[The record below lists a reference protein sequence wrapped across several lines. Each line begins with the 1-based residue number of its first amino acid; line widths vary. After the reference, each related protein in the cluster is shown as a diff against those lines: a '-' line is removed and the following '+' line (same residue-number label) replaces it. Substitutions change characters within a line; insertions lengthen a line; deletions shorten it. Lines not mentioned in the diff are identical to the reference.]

1 MPMEDSLLQLS
12 AGKIRGRKD
21 TLPNGESYYFYK
33 GIPYAQQPLGNL
45 RFKPP
50 VPLDKFEEDV
60 LDCGYERN
68 SCHSLICVP
77 PVVAVGE
84 DCLHANV
91 YTPLKP
97 ANVDQGRRLPVMVWI
112 HGGAF
117 NAGSG
122 DSSWYCPRFLVQE
135 GVVVVTFNYRIGPLG
150 FLCLPSKGIHG
161 NMGLKDQR
169 LLLKWVHDNIAQ
181 FGGDSGNVTL
191 FGESA
196 GGASV
201 HLHYLTE
208 SSRQYFHRAICQSGT
223 AINVWVEQQE
233 RDTKTRI
240 LAQLLGCIGTS
251 DDEIYETL
259 RNASAF
265 DLTTHSEDCMSAYD
279 RLCFRYFPFTPTV
292 ESDDSEEPFIT
303 EHYVD
308 ALKKPFKTHIP
319 LISGFTSNE
328 AIAMIPFVLH
338 AMDCYATD
346 LKSFV
351 PPNFPVKDEKIQ
363 LEVGKEI
370 RNFYLENENLTVD
383 NLSSFLNFMSDC
395 SFIIPTYVASELHAR
410 FHQST
415 PQFCYRFNFVT
426 ELNFLKLMSQQGSF
440 NFGGASHGDDIF
452 YLFKDGGF
460 VTPPVEA
467 GTQADKLR
475 HVMCRLWTNFAKFGD
490 PTPPSDSELGF
501 TC

>member
-91 YTPLKP
+91 YSPLKP
-97 ANVDQGRRLPVMVWI
+97 ADVDQGRRLPVMVWI

-181 FGGDSGNVTL
+181 FGGDSRNVTL

-223 AINVWVEQQE
+223 AFNVWIEQQE
-233 RDTKTRI
+233 RDTKTRM

-251 DDEIYETL
+251 DEEIYETL
-259 RNASAF
+259 MNASAL

-328 AIAMIPFVLH
+328 AIAMIPFGCMTMNDMLAMRMFPFTPTVESADSEEPFITENYTDILH
-338 AMDCYATD
+338 RPD
-346 LKSFV
+346 LTSIPLIIGFNSNESVTFLPLLQPTIRMFSQDPRAFV
-351 PPNFPVKDEKIQ
+351 PAQ
-363 LEVGKEI
+363 
-370 RNFYLENENLTVD
+370 LTVPAEELASVGAEIKRFYYGD
-383 NLSSFLNFMSDC
+383 DTAHCLTGFLDYVSDIW
-395 SFIIPTYVASELHAR
+395 FIIPSFVASELQAR
-410 FHQST
+410 F
-415 PQFCYRFNFVT
+415 
-426 ELNFLKLMSQQGSF
+426 QQ
-440 NFGGASHGDDIF
+440 
-452 YLFKDGGF
+452 K
-460 VTPPVEA
+460 
-467 GTQADKLR
+467 
-475 HVMCRLWTNFAKFGD
+475 
-490 PTPPSDSELGF
+490 
-501 TC
+501 